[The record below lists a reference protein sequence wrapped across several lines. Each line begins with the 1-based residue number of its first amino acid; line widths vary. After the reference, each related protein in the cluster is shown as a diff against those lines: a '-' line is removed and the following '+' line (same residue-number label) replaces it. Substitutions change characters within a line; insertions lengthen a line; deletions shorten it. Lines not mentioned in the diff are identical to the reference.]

1 MSTSVSGSDNNDI
14 DPEDRIFKDSTHQ
27 YLVYFGKTNDCVGFV
42 IALAVILIQWV
53 LYGIFIEEAFK
64 LFNEDRV
71 TVEVEWGADC
81 NDVNTSLI
89 CESEV
94 SDAMYAVLGYVLL
107 AFYLM
112 GDVIGGIR
120 AFFFVSGLRSKIGA
134 ILVVASAILAGYTGS
149 LFAYQGIYSG
159 SRYNALANCIG
170 VIFVSDIDE
179 KVFWSLGDVKFGKN
193 LKNCCSCF
201 CCECCDSLFKI
212 ICIAIC
218 LVVFVVI
225 GYVTQFVLDDSYYNV

>member
-71 TVEVEWGADC
+71 TVEVEW
-81 NDVNTSLI
+81 
-89 CESEV
+89 V

-149 LFAYQGIYSG
+149 LFAYQGI
-159 SRYNALANCIG
+159 
-170 VIFVSDIDE
+170 
-179 KVFWSLGDVKFGKN
+179 
-193 LKNCCSCF
+193 
-201 CCECCDSLFKI
+201 
-212 ICIAIC
+212 
-218 LVVFVVI
+218 
-225 GYVTQFVLDDSYYNV
+225 